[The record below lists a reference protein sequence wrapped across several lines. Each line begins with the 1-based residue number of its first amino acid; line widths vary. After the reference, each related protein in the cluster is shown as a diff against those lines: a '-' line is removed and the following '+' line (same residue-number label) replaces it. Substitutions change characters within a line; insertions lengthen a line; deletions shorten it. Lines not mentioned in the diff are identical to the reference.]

1 MVAGSAAHE
10 DLARWQVA
18 GAPGLISSP
27 FVVCEPSSAAR
38 NSQTALRF
46 AQGGSWHRFM
56 LENRIEAAIDA
67 PTRDR
72 VAWKDR
78 QACQRSDDTMY
89 KSPFATESNK
99 ANIREASAARAYLTQ
114 RELDVLNVPVC
125 RCAHYR
131 QNPRT
136 SAAWEK
142 IMPQVV
148 CDAAR
153 RKRNQAQRTPP

>member
-1 MVAGSAAHE
+1 M
-10 DLARWQVA
+10 A

-27 FVVCEPSSAAR
+27 FVVSEPSSAAF

-46 AQGGSWHRFM
+46 AEGGSWHWFV
-56 LENRIEAAIDA
+56 LENRIGAAANA

-72 VAWKDR
+72 VAWKHR
-78 QACQRSDDTMY
+78 QACQRSDDAVCG
-89 KSPFATESNK
+89 SPFATESNK
-99 ANIREASAARAYLTQ
+99 ANIREASAARARLTQ

-136 SAAWEK
+136 SVVWEQ

-153 RKRNQAQRTPP
+153 HKRNQAQQTSP